1 MRDRYRNPW
10 APNRAQALGY
20 DPYYEGT
27 AYWERAHGEPC
38 EWELDNRNTNAEA
51 EAAGEVAPQAAAPE
65 ARDTASAMMEAAWE
79 VPPQAAAPAAPEVAE
94 QALAQPTQAPA
105 AEQALEA
112 APSAE
117 GPHH

>member
-20 DPYYEGT
+20 DPYEGS
-27 AYWERAHGEPC
+27 AYQEHVHGEPT
-38 EWELDNRNTNAEA
+38 EWELANRNTNAEA
-51 EAAGEVAPQAAAPE
+51 EAAGEVPPQAAA
-65 ARDTASAMMEAAWE
+65 RDTARAMMNAAWE